1 MPIPGPDGKV
11 VGFFNF
17 NFETTL
23 KVVAARR
30 LKVLRNIC
38 ERVMLA
44 PTIKA
49 FGHTLLEVL
58 SDVQYEGPFAA
69 LYRCTATSDNNKAR
83 PTGED
88 AGSSLSPSRGH
99 GSLDFRINLIG
110 SLGIPG
116 QDEGISHPMFPRSF
130 SAKMTIGHA
139 IRSSG
144 HSPPPQQS
152 LELALD
158 LHSSQSTPSS
168 GADLRTVCGDD
179 SHSHPPRR
187 SFDWAPL
194 ITKAMKMGCSVHT
207 PNLPPDLMENVGRG
221 RGWKDRVR
229 EAVVI
234 PIISEDDDAETAV
247 LILGINTRRPYN
259 EIYLNW
265 IDVMRMTLGS
275 ALHAVLGREAETR
288 RADQLARLDAAKT
301 AFFSNASHEL
311 RTPLTLIAGPL
322 NEALAMVDD
331 RHVKERLALA
341 ARNTARLS
349 RLVDSLLDFSRVGDV
364 TSLAPLYWLT

>member
-1 MPIPGPDGKV
+1 
-11 VGFFNF
+11 
-17 NFETTL
+17 
-23 KVVAARR
+23 VVAARR

-69 LYRCTATSDNNKAR
+69 LYRCTAMSDHNKAGF
-83 PTGED
+83 TSED
-88 AGSSLSPSRGH
+88 SESSLSPSRGH
-99 GSLDFRINLIG
+99 GPLNFRINLIG
-110 SLGIPG
+110 SLGIPE
-116 QDEGISHPMFPRSF
+116 QDDGISHPMFPRSF

-139 IRSSG
+139 IRSG
-144 HSPPPQQS
+144 EHSPPPEQP
-152 LELALD
+152 LALAPD
-158 LHSSQSTPSS
+158 LHSSRSTPSS
-168 GADLRTVCGDD
+168 DTDSQTICGDD
-179 SHSHPPRR
+179 SHSDFSRR

-194 ITKAMKMGCSVHT
+194 ITKAMRMGCSVHT
-207 PNLPPDLMENVGRG
+207 PNLPPDLMEKVGRE

-234 PIISEDDDAETAV
+234 PIVSEDDDAETAV

-311 RTPLTLIAGPL
+311 RTPLTLIDGPL

-331 RHVKERLALA
+331 GHVKEQLALA

-349 RLVDSLLDFSRVGDV
+349 RLVDSLLDFSRASDV
-364 TSLAPLYWLT
+364 TSLTPLRRLT